1 MFQTPR
7 SPPILSSFID
17 HTIRIK
23 RWDFPISVKHV
34 YLKTV
39 IKLSDIKFFGI
50 QVTWQIRTI
59 VSLDIYKNKN
69 RRIDIHSLLATNSI
83 LNSLFYIVVLRSILR
98 YITYKF
104 RKKHS
109 WNDKVNGS
117 PWNWFRWSIRSND
130 HDVTTTISAFQRGRV
145 VFKRVI
151 VGNINSR
158 WSVGDAYQHPP
169 ESIIAS

>member
-17 HTIRIK
+17 HTVRIK
-23 RWDFPISVKHV
+23 RWDFHISVKHV
-34 YLKTV
+34 CLKTL
-39 IKLSDIKFFGI
+39 IKLSNIKFFGI
-50 QVTWQIRTI
+50 QVTWQIWTI

-69 RRIDIHSLLATNSI
+69 RRMDIHSLLTTNSI
-83 LNSLFYIVVLRSILR
+83 WNSLFFIVVLRSILR
-98 YITYKF
+98 

-117 PWNWFRWSIRSND
+117 PWNWFRWSIRSSD
-130 HDVTTTISAFQRGRV
+130 RDVTTTISAFQRGRV

>member
-1 MFQTPR
+1 MVFASSMFQTPR

-83 LNSLFYIVVLRSILR
+83 LNSLFYIVVLRSMLR
-98 YITYKF
+98 INTL
-104 RKKHS
+104 R
-109 WNDKVNGS
+109 
-117 PWNWFRWSIRSND
+117 
-130 HDVTTTISAFQRGRV
+130 
-145 VFKRVI
+145 
-151 VGNINSR
+151 INSEKNIR
-158 WSVGDAYQHPP
+158 ETTKSTDRLGIDFVDRYDPT
-169 ESIIAS
+169 ITT